1 MRPISSKVPISSL
14 IAFRAVARH
23 VLFVCFVIVITISN
37 APTVLSED
45 KEPFTGIPAFKEAWT
60 RTEGLEAFMLF
71 GWYPQY
77 PIKDCVLQ
85 VDAERRTDAEGPH
98 PTELLLD
105 AFTAYIVNVDSTIG
119 AISLAGTGETPLV
132 ILTGHCDHRQEIA
145 ESFNTYI
152 NAIQN
157 YAKFYAFVPGADVL
171 KPFERRGLSGGEGV
185 SIATLKPKKDAVEA
199 QCDGGLWRQ
208 LGQSEVT
215 KDNGPRGRILQALYI
230 SYANAI
236 EGTDPAQSISSEITS
251 EQRAYIL
258 KLVAY
263 QMEHGPCGR

>member
-1 MRPISSKVPISSL
+1 MRPNKSEVPICSR
-14 IAFRAVARH
+14 IAFRAVVRH
-23 VLFVCFVIVITISN
+23 VLFVCFVIAITISN

-45 KEPFTGIPAFKEAWT
+45 TEPFTGIPAFKEAWT
-60 RTEGLEAFMLF
+60 GTEGLEAFMLF
-71 GWYPQY
+71 GWYPKY

-119 AISLAGTGETPLV
+119 AISLAGTGKTPMV

-157 YAKFYAFVPGADVL
+157 YAKFYAFVPVPDVL

-236 EGTDPAQSISSEITS
+236 EGTDPAHSISSEITS
-251 EQRAYIL
+251 EERAYIL